1 MCVFR
6 ANKNY
11 YSLTK
16 GHNYKIIK
24 IMKEERENAFETGLN
39 KEEIIRKTIMVDENF
54 EKSIELIDNISEHL
68 DKTNQYKFK
77 IGLIVSQLK
86 SINTQ
91 PELASRLS
99 ILEFY
104 LKSIL

>member
-1 MCVFR
+1 
-6 ANKNY
+6 
-11 YSLTK
+11 
-16 GHNYKIIK
+16 
-24 IMKEERENAFETGLN
+24 MKEERENAFETGLN